1 MSKGKSKGRGRD
13 SSFTKDNQ
21 FYGLRNQGSTSYLNS
36 VLQVLFMTEEFRE
49 AVKRHTED
57 NSNTTHIDR
66 QLSELFDELKKGP
79 AETIGITDKLGIRSV
94 YKQSD
99 AAEHF
104 EKILALTSPE
114 ASKIFQGNLVHTTE
128 CLKCHNKTC
137 EEGRF
142 WHFPLPLEDYCG
154 QSYSVEKGVAEFFQ
168 TCKLKGEY
176 QLYCDGC
183 GEKWDATIKEKSKE
197 KKCEMKHHPDI
208 LTLLLK
214 RFEFDYRYM
223 SYTKNSCAVDVP
235 YTLEV
240 PQGQIYDL
248 YAFVEHV
255 GSLKSGHYT
264 ATVKSQDGRG
274 ARWYNFHDSSV
285 TQLNDKLFNEDN
297 KKDPYLLFY
306 RKRKEIDPDIR
317 ERSTSS
323 SARERDDQSGD
334 AVRRGGGG
342 SAVGADDAAAA
353 DSTSREE
360 EPPVKRRVSDTSCS
374 AGGLRDPCSTEV
386 QDDRGSV
393 QQSRQSHQTTESR
406 DDKRCENVR
415 LAQNAQ
421 QEPARKEKMREK
433 EEEKKAAT
441 NVEKQGREK
450 KTAQCRELFSKQCQ
464 RSQNIEVDVIIK
476 SKSDHVI
483 EQQEREE
490 RIATPNQ
497 KRETSSGGGEEKEH
511 RTKGKGNTGKV
522 AAGSDKLNH
531 RHDGRQV
538 YSQPKANR
546 EVKTSQH
553 VAVSEEGF
561 TAIPSSSS
569 STRKESQKQ
578 NDHTDSASVSKNEEE
593 ESLWKKIKQSLNV
606 KDRKK

>member
-36 VLQVLFMTEEFRE
+36 VLQVLFMNEEFRE

-94 YKQSD
+94 HKQSD

-142 WHFPLPLEDYCG
+142 WHFPLPLEDSCG
-154 QSYSVEKGVAEFFQ
+154 QSYSV
-168 TCKLKGEY
+168 
-176 QLYCDGC
+176 
-183 GEKWDATIKEKSKE
+183 
-197 KKCEMKHHPDI
+197 
-208 LTLLLK
+208 
-214 RFEFDYRYM
+214 
-223 SYTKNSCAVDVP
+223 
-235 YTLEV
+235 
-240 PQGQIYDL
+240 GQIYDL

-297 KKDPYLLFY
+297 KKDSPYLLFY

-323 SARERDDQSGD
+323 SAHERDDQSGD

-360 EPPVKRRVSDTSCS
+360 EPPVKRRSSDTSCS

-386 QDDRGSV
+386 QDNRVSV

-450 KTAQCRELFSKQCQ
+450 KQLSAENYFQNSVKDHK
-464 RSQNIEVDVIIK
+464 NIEVDVIIK

-511 RTKGKGNTGKV
+511 RTKGKGKTGKV
-522 AAGSDKLNH
+522 AAGSDELNR

-593 ESLWKKIKQSLNV
+593 ESLWKKIKQSLKV